1 MQRIHTMNIV
11 PDLVGDFHPDL
22 DVNVSFGRNKV
33 EAGTFVDPELVS
45 NRIHTSLLPD

>member
-1 MQRIHTMNIV
+1 MNIV